1 MITLKKITALLLLF
15 PSFYSMADEA
25 NLKKMIEA
33 SYPKYKVESIKKTSY
48 SGLYEVFMGGQIIYT
63 DEKFS
68 FLIAEGRK
76 PPTRGLDPAI
86 RAAPQWQ
93 RHRAVVGQP
102 FPNCRR
108 WRWHQRQRRSGPPP
122 NWPNPWRARVSS
134 CGRAV
139 PATPGCRG

>member
-68 FLIAEGRK
+68 FLIAEGRIV
-76 PPTRGLDPAI
+76 DPKTKKDLTGERLEI
-86 RAAPQWQ
+86 
-93 RHRAVVGQP
+93 
-102 FPNCRR
+102 
-108 WRWHQRQRRSGPPP
+108 
-122 NWPNPWRARVSS
+122 
-134 CGRAV
+134 
-139 PATPGCRG
+139 

>member
-68 FLIAEGRK
+68 FLIAEGRIVDPK
-76 PPTRGLDPAI
+76 TKKDLTGERLEDLTKIDFHRSLLPQRLKLSKVMARG
-86 RAAPQWQ
+86 
-93 RHRAVVGQP
+93 
-102 FPNCRR
+102 
-108 WRWHQRQRRSGPPP
+108 S
-122 NWPNPWRARVSS
+122 
-134 CGRAV
+134 
-139 PATPGCRG
+139 